1 MLNRVYNFLKF
12 FLGSLALIALYRH
25 LKQQKEMRE
34 YAKQVS
40 QKLEKT
46 GGAAILNEDNSVSII
61 MDGKVQ
67 VVLPS
72 EQKPTAESILKSSD
86 VPK

>member
-1 MLNRVYNFLKF
+1 M
-12 FLGSLALIALYRH
+12 GSCVSIALYRH

-67 VVLPS
+67 VVLPGDA
-72 EQKPTAESILKSSD
+72 KPSAEGILKLSSQ
-86 VPK
+86 P